1 MTHDRFQAR
10 STKGRWPGQDID
22 YQIALAVRARGR
34 HLFLGGLTGLDL
46 DGRLIGLGDPATQAD
61 QAMRNL
67 RILLAEADADLS
79 CVCKVT
85 TYLLDRA
92 HREPVYNTVARHLS
106 GVRPCGTGLIVSGL
120 AIPEMLVEFDVDV
133 VVPD

>member
-1 MTHDRFQAR
+1 MHDRLR
-10 STKGRWPGQDID
+10 TRNTSGRWPGQKID
-22 YQIALAVRARGR
+22 YDISLMVRATGR

-46 DGRLIGLGDPATQAD
+46 DGKMTGIGDPAAQTD
-61 QAMRNL
+61 QAMKNL
-67 RILLAEADADLS
+67 KVLVTEAGGDLT

-92 HREPVYNTVARHLS
+92 HREPVYNMVARHLK
-106 GVRPCGTGLIVSGL
+106 GVRPCGTGLIISGL

-133 VVPD
+133 VLPA